1 MSTQVK
7 EIDDQGF
14 DSDVLQSTKPILVDF
29 WAPWC
34 GPCKAIGPI
43 VEDLAQEY
51 VDQMDFAKFNVDANP
66 VTPGNYGIKAIPT
79 IAIFKDGKPYEMI
92 VGLTSRD
99 RLETSIKNVLEGVQ
113 TAQPFIAR

>member
-1 MSTQVK
+1 MPTHVK

-14 DSDVLQSTKPILVDF
+14 ASDVLQSSKPILVDF

-43 VEDLAQEY
+43 VEALAQEY
-51 VDQMDFAKFNVDANP
+51 NDKMDFAKFNIDDNP
-66 VTPGNYGIKAIPT
+66 VTPTNFGIKAIPT
-79 IAIFKDGKPYEMI
+79 IAIFKDGKPHEMI

-99 RLETSIKNVLEGVQ
+99 KLETSIKKVLEGVPA
-113 TAQPFIAR
+113 AQPFIVR